1 MGNQS
6 SWVAVRWVSLTT
18 AACSPDGTRI
28 LMASRDKTAK
38 QVGTRVA
45 QIYAIFRCP
54 EHEPNLASRSGDP
67 GESCERRPSRAAS
80 QEGQF
85 SISFDI
91 CYRSKET
98 YTTYALWRSTLFCF

>member
-1 MGNQS
+1 
-6 SWVAVRWVSLTT
+6 
-18 AACSPDGTRI
+18 
-28 LMASRDKTAK
+28 MASRDKTAK

-85 SISFDI
+85 
-91 CYRSKET
+91 
-98 YTTYALWRSTLFCF
+98 